1 MDRITAANRVWMAV
15 ALPPTIAA
23 LAWIGALASA
33 ALTGTHPVWTA
44 TPRNVAEAAAFR
56 DGAAVVRFVEAG
68 HDVNQAGEVQGG
80 VVLRETAMLTPIE
93 AAAAARQ
100 REMVQVLL
108 ELGAAPD
115 AAAWQRAYCISD
127 ADSVREL
134 LESNRPSG
142 AVDDCAEQ

>member
-1 MDRITAANRVWMAV
+1 MVV
-15 ALPPTIAA
+15 ALPPMITA
-23 LAWIGALASA
+23 LVWVGALASA
-33 ALTGTHPVWTA
+33 AITGTHPIWTA

-56 DGAAVVRFVEAG
+56 DGGAVVRFVEAG
-68 HDVNQAGEVQGG
+68 RDVNEAGEVQGR
-80 VVLRETAMLTPIE
+80 VVLPKTAMLTPIE

-108 ELGAAPD
+108 DLGATPD
-115 AAAWQRAYCISD
+115 AAVWHRAYCISD

>member
-1 MDRITAANRVWMAV
+1 MDRITTANKVWMAV
-15 ALPPTIAA
+15 ALPPTVTAVAWIAA
-23 LAWIGALASA
+23 LAFA
-33 ALTGTHPVWTA
+33 AVTGTHPVWTA
-44 TPRNVAEAAAFR
+44 TPRNIAEAAAFR

-68 HDVNQAGEVQGG
+68 HDINKAGEVQGG
-80 VVLRETAMLTPIE
+80 VVRRDTAMLTPIE

-108 ELGAAPD
+108 ELGATPD
-115 AAAWQRAYCISD
+115 AAVWQRAYCISD

-134 LESNRPSG
+134 LDSIRPSG

>member
-1 MDRITAANRVWMAV
+1 MDRVVVANRLWMVV
-15 ALPPTIAA
+15 ALPPTITA
-23 LAWIGALASA
+23 LVWVGALASA
-33 ALTGTHPVWTA
+33 AITGTHPIWTA

-56 DGAAVVRFVEAG
+56 DGGAVVRFVEAG
-68 HDVNQAGEVQGG
+68 HDVNEAGEVQGR
-80 VVLRETAMLTPIE
+80 VVLPNAAMLTPIE

-108 ELGAAPD
+108 DLGATPD
-115 AAAWQRAYCISD
+115 AAVWHRAYCISD